1 MEPFW
6 KKTIEELSPLIS
18 YPSLE
23 KKYLK
28 RPPFKYIL
36 QIFISLDKKTNF
48 TKNKFSEK
56 ELNKDTY
63 NRAEPKMKFLKKLM
77 AIVANLGG
85 KGQIVKPQSIV
96 KGVDCEKTNEF
107 LRELGRV
114 AMLDERKQQKK
125 SKKQRPGE
133 HVRKALN
140 KAKQLGIVEGM
151 FINKISWNNSKSR
164 TSHH

>member
-6 KKTIEELSPLIS
+6 DKTIKELSPLID
-18 YPSLE
+18 YPTLN

-48 TKNKFSEK
+48 TKGSFSEK
-56 ELNKDTY
+56 ELDKNTY
-63 NRAEPKMKFLKKLM
+63 TKAEPKMKFLKKLM
-77 AIVANLGG
+77 VIVSNKGG
-85 KGQIVKPQSIV
+85 KGSIVKPQSIV

-114 AMLDERKQQKK
+114 AMLKNSNESKK
-125 SKKQRPGE
+125 TKKQRPGE
-133 HVRKALN
+133 HVRKAL
-140 KAKQLGIVEGM
+140 K
-151 FINKISWNNSKSR
+151 KISKIGKIIIKNNNLKKQEK
-164 TSHH
+164 